1 MKEARPVV
9 NWKQVAEDDL
19 RKYRDIE
26 VAVTSN
32 RETIALLTAE
42 AEGVKAMQTEQSTR
56 GGGKVTG
63 DESINVLIEKME
75 QEQLLER
82 NEKRLALIKQGLE
95 GLDEEEAIAL
105 DYFYI
110 SHYRNAADKLGE
122 ILHIERS
129 AAYKLRNRALHKY
142 ITRAYGIV

>member
-1 MKEARPVV
+1 MV

-95 GLDEEEAIAL
+95 GLDE
-105 DYFYI
+105 
-110 SHYRNAADKLGE
+110 
-122 ILHIERS
+122 
-129 AAYKLRNRALHKY
+129 
-142 ITRAYGIV
+142 

>member
-1 MKEARPVV
+1 
-9 NWKQVAEDDL
+9 
-19 RKYRDIE
+19 
-26 VAVTSN
+26 
-32 RETIALLTAE
+32 
-42 AEGVKAMQTEQSTR
+42 MQTEQSTR

-110 SHYRNAADKLGE
+110 SHYRTAADKLGE